1 MANRRSGFLL
11 LETMVGVAVFAIGV
25 LVLARCVHNCLD
37 AEETRRLDELARTVL
52 ENRMAEVQAG
62 AVLVEEDAATETLS
76 GRYANITLKQWST
89 PVPLEN
95 EERVQMEGIE
105 AVHLEATWPTPH
117 GPQTKTLTFYALDA
131 P

>member
-1 MANRRSGFLL
+1 MANRNGFLL

-25 LVLARCVHNCLD
+25 LALARCVQNCLD

-62 AVLVEEDAATETLS
+62 AVLVEEQPVEEALA
-76 GRYANITLKQWST
+76 GRYSNITLKQWSL
-89 PVPLEN
+89 PVPLET
-95 EERVQMEGIE
+95 EERVQMEGVE
-105 AVHLEATWPTPH
+105 AVHLEATWPSPH